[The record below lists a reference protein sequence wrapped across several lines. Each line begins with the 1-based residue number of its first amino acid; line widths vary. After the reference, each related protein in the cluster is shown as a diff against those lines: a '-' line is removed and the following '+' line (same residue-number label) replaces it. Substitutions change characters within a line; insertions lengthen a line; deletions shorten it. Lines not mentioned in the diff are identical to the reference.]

1 MLYSKQVKRLLL
13 ITQTHKK
20 RFIPPNLQPQCS
32 TGNKACSLS
41 PGGKKTEKKK
51 NKSESLPKAIE
62 NTNLKQVL

>member
-41 PGGKKTEKKK
+41 PGGGG
-51 NKSESLPKAIE
+51 KSESLPKAIE
-62 NTNLKQVL
+62 NENLKQVL